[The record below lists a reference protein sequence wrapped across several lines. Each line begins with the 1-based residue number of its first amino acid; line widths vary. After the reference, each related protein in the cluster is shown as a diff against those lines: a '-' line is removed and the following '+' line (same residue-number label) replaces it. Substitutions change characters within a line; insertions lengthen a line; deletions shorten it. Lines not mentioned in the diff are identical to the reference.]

1 MATENKISNGAS
13 AVKGTIIAIKGG
25 VAEFIFEKDIPPIH
39 SLFESERQK
48 ALFEVVERKDFKTVR
63 AIAVSTPDGIE
74 RGEKVFKVGE
84 EISVSLNKNILGRM
98 FDMFGH
104 PIDNK
109 PFKNGK
115 SFPLYP
121 IRKKDFGEVDSVRM
135 YHSRWPKTSDIQH
148 ISNGVYENK
157 KAQTNNLKRDD
168 KILETGIKV
177 IDLLTP
183 FRLGDKIGLFGGA
196 GVGKTVL
203 ITELIHNI
211 ALKKIGYSVFAG
223 IGERIREGNDLYLTL
238 KRLNVLEN
246 TALYFGEMDKSP
258 GARARVGLSSVSAA
272 EFLRDE
278 MNKDIFLFIDN
289 IFRYTMAG
297 MEVGAILGK
306 VPSELGYQATLEH
319 DLAILQ
325 ERIGPNGNN
334 TITSLQAVYV
344 PADDLTDPAVVS
356 IFSHLDAS
364 LVLSREVAE
373 KGIYPAVDIL
383 RSHSLGLDK
392 DIIGERHFEIAA
404 EIKAIFQK
412 YQELSRIITILGID
426 ELSRTDRIIAKRA
439 ERLKRFLTQPLFVA
453 GAFSNRSGVYVP
465 LKKTLEG
472 CEKILNGDFDDVEL
486 ERLYMIGSIDE
497 AK

>member
-1 MATENKISNGAS
+1 MKNIQ
-13 AVKGTIIAIKGG
+13 GTIIAIKGG
-25 VAEFIFEKDIPPIH
+25 IAEIVFEKDTPSIH
-39 SLFESERQK
+39 SLLKSKKQK
-48 ALFEVVERKDFKTVR
+48 ALFEVVERKDFKTIR
-63 AIAVSTPDGIE
+63 AMALTSLDSVE
-74 RGEKVFKVGE
+74 RGEEVSEVSE

-98 FDMFGH
+98 FDLFGH

-115 SFPLYP
+115 PFPLYGENDG
-121 IRKKDFGEVDSVRM
+121 KK
-135 YHSRWPKTSDIQH
+135 Q
-148 ISNGVYENK
+148 ISSL
-157 KAQTNNLKRDD
+157 NNES

-196 GVGKTVL
+196 GVGKTIL

-238 KRLNVLEN
+238 EKLKVLDN
-246 TALYFGEMDKSP
+246 TALYFSEMDKPP
-258 GARARVGLSSVSAA
+258 GARARVGLSSVVAS
-272 EFLRDE
+272 EFIRDK
-278 MNKDIFLFIDN
+278 MKKDVFLFIDN

-319 DLAILQ
+319 DLALLQ
-325 ERIGPNGNN
+325 ERIQSDGNN
-334 TITSLQAVYV
+334 SITSLQAVYV
-344 PADDLTDPAVVS
+344 PADDITDPAVVS

-383 RSHSLGLDK
+383 RSRSLGLDK
-392 DIIGERHFEIAA
+392 DVIGERHFKVASGV
-404 EIKAIFQK
+404 KAIFQK
-412 YQELSRIITILGID
+412 YQELSHIISILGID
-426 ELSRTDRIIAKRA
+426 ELSRVDRITAKRA
-439 ERLKRFLTQPLFVA
+439 ERLQRFLTQPLFVTE
-453 GAFSNRSGVYVP
+453 AFNDKKGVYVP
-465 LKKTLEG
+465 IDKTLEG
-472 CEKILNGDFDDVEL
+472 CERILNGDFDDIEL
-486 ERLYMIGSIDE
+486 EKFYMIGLIDDI
-497 AK
+497 K

>member
-1 MATENKISNGAS
+1 MKNIQ
-13 AVKGTIIAIKGG
+13 GTIIAIKGG
-25 VAEFIFEKDIPPIH
+25 VAEIIFERNMPPIH
-39 SLFESERQK
+39 SLLESKRQK

-63 AIAVSTPDGIE
+63 VIALSSLESVE
-74 RGEKVFKVGE
+74 RGEEVFEVSE
-84 EISVSLNKNILGRM
+84 EISVFLNKNILGRM
-98 FDMFGH
+98 FDLFGY
-104 PIDNK
+104 PIDGK
-109 PFKNGK
+109 PFKNGRP
-115 SFPLYP
+115 FPL
-121 IRKKDFGEVDSVRM
+121 
-135 YHSRWPKTSDIQH
+135 
-148 ISNGVYENK
+148 YENK
-157 KAQTNNLKRDD
+157 KAQTNDLKRSG

-196 GVGKTVL
+196 GVGKTIL

-223 IGERIREGNDLYLTL
+223 IGERIREGNDLYFTL
-238 KRLNVLEN
+238 KKLKVLEN
-246 TALYFGEMDKSP
+246 TALYFGEMDKPP
-258 GARARVGLSSVSAA
+258 GARARVGLSSVAAA

-297 MEVGAILGK
+297 MEIGAILGK

-319 DLAILQ
+319 DLALLQ
-325 ERIGPNGNN
+325 ERIRANADN

-364 LVLSREVAE
+364 LVLSRDIAE
-373 KGIYPAVDIL
+373 KGIYPAVDVL
-383 RSHSLGLDK
+383 RSRSLGLDK
-392 DIIGERHFEIAA
+392 EIISERHFMAA
-404 EIKAIFQK
+404 SEVKAIFQK
-412 YQELSRIITILGID
+412 YQELSHIIAILGID

-439 ERLKRFLTQPLFVA
+439 ERLQRFLTQPLFVTE
-453 GAFSNRSGVYVP
+453 AFNNKKGVYMP
-465 LKKTLEG
+465 LEKTLEG

-486 ERLYMIGSIDE
+486 EKFYMIGSIDE
-497 AK
+497 ID